1 MPQQAFQGSRSPAG
15 RATKATGLT
24 YATVKH
30 PDQAYDPMAPTMTER
45 LLLTSDKVATREGIV
60 KVCPGSVDH
69 LMSPVTPMMM
79 RYTATM

>member
-1 MPQQAFQGSRSPAG
+1 
-15 RATKATGLT
+15 
-24 YATVKH
+24 
-30 PDQAYDPMAPTMTER
+30 MAPTMTER
-45 LLLTSDKVATREGIV
+45 LLLTSDKVATRESIV